1 MSVIELAIITV
12 VVLLLLSRRSRK
24 SSANCGRRGVAKALV
39 FTGAICLL
47 LASAVVGLRVGLE
60 SNSVQAP
67 VATRIIQSS
76 LRSSSGGIVVHDSES
91 PDRSIVID
99 VGSPSVPVVPPLSRI
114 DPPIAEQT
122 DPSAALALGP
132 PAISTTPDGEM
143 LVLPLSGQVL
153 VNLLGEEGAAAI
165 EALNNSLSPEMRQA
179 YAMIPIST
187 PSTVPSVFNGAV
199 APSVLKHAFS
209 PTALN
214 IWRRAAAEFMY
225 SIPGKSGKQIIETS
239 IAPLLAEARDS
250 ETSTYQLANWVEHP
264 PAGQLVV
271 KSRMKNYSI
280 PPAEALNSEIT
291 AALKARISKIT
302 AEELNI
308 ADDWQKAMDLKL
320 SDAAVDRFIVDTD
333 FSPTE
338 IVTTLDGD
346 HKMKRTYALV
356 QFPTSAEDQ
365 IIDRLQKTLKQNRI
379 IVLCV
384 ALASVWL
391 CATCVSVAARA
402 TKSTSF
408 LRRMLTLPAMGLVM
422 VPCLLAVAVL
432 TRSMLRG
439 EIVQLQPLQERS
451 VCVINKVSR
460 RIY

>member
-1 MSVIELAIITV
+1 MLSVIEIAIITV
-12 VVLLLLSRRSRK
+12 VVVLLLSRRSGK

-47 LASAVVGLRVGLE
+47 LVSAVVGVKVVRE
-60 SNSVQAP
+60 SNSGQAP
-67 VATRIIQSS
+67 VARS
-76 LRSSSGGIVVHDSES
+76 LNHSNQRFSSGGIVVHDSES

-99 VGSPSVPVVPPLSRI
+99 VRTPSVPVVPPLSGI
-114 DPPIAEQT
+114 APPMAEQP
-122 DPSAALALGP
+122 DPSGALAVRP
-132 PAISTTPDGEM
+132 PAISTTPDGKM

-153 VNLLGEEGAAAI
+153 VDLLGEEGAAAV

-199 APSVLKHAFS
+199 APSVLKHACS

-214 IWRRAAAEFMY
+214 IWRRAAAEFMS
-225 SIPGKSGKQIIETS
+225 SIPEKSGKQAVETS
-239 IAPLLAEARDS
+239 IAPMLAEAGDS
-250 ETSTYQLANWVEHP
+250 EMSTYQLAKWVEHP

-291 AALKARISKIT
+291 AALKARISEIT

-333 FSPTE
+333 FSPPE

-365 IIDRLQKTLKQNRI
+365 IINKLQTTLKQNRL

-408 LRRMLTLPAMGLVM
+408 LRRMVTLPAMGLVM
-422 VPCLLAVAVL
+422 VPCLLAFAVL
-432 TRSMLRG
+432 TRSMMRG
-439 EIVQLQPLQERS
+439 EIVQLQPLHERS
-451 VCVINKVSR
+451 VCVIDK
-460 RIY
+460 